1 MSFRVEAMI
10 DGPRAAK
17 IEELPQIVKLT
28 SWIFGFEKHGV
39 YLDKVFPHVFCEE
52 NIENLRVIVSD
63 GKVVSH
69 LGIWEGYL
77 HFYGTWL
84 KVGLIGCVCTHP
96 DYRMKGYASTLV
108 KDAFSKLSNDHVDL
122 VMVSGARSLYTR
134 AGCVE
139 AGIVYDYRVPLDAIK
154 HLTRYSNEL
163 KIESYAEDK
172 ISDLIE
178 LYQREPI
185 RFKRSFEEFKLL
197 ASRSF
202 LAEVEALAIFVSY
215 RMSKPSSYVA
225 FVKGVWDNLTVVEYA
240 GSRIA
245 ILKTLYEAS
254 KNFKVEHV
262 RLPVPYGDWELIALL
277 EESGLKPKTSYAPAS
292 LAIPNPA
299 VFAEKIHPY
308 VEEKLGVKANFKVT
322 TYNDNV
328 FEAYI
333 FGERVKFKDPK
344 AFTLFVFG
352 RPETVHSSDIV
363 EFDLNRIPEVF
374 RRVFPMPS
382 FIYGLNF
389 I

>member
-1 MSFRVEAMI
+1 MI
-10 DGPRAAK
+10 EGPRAAK

-28 SWIFGFEKHGV
+28 SWVFGFEKYGV
-39 YLDKVFPHVFCEE
+39 YLDKVFPQVFCEE
-52 NIENLRVIVSD
+52 NVENLRVIVSD

-69 LGIWEGYL
+69 LGIWEGYI

-108 KDAFSKLSNDHVDL
+108 KDAFTKLSNDHVDL

-139 AGIVYDYRVPLDAIK
+139 AGIIYDYHVPLDAIK

-197 ASRSF
+197 AGRSF
-202 LAEVEALAIFVSY
+202 LAEVEALSIFVSY
-215 RMSKPSSYVA
+215 RMSKPASYVA

-245 ILKTLYEAS
+245 IFKTLYEAS
-254 KNFKVEHV
+254 KTFKVEHV

-277 EESGLKPKTSYAPAS
+277 EESGLKPKTSNAPAS
-292 LAIPNPA
+292 LAIPNPV
-299 VFAEKIHPY
+299 VFAEKIRPY
-308 VEEKLGVKANFKVT
+308 VEEKLGVKADFKVIAC
-322 TYNDNV
+322 NDNV
-328 FEAYI
+328 FEVYI
-333 FGERVKFKDPK
+333 FGECVKFKDPK
-344 AFTLFVFG
+344 AFPLFVFG
-352 RPETVHSSDIV
+352 RPETVNSSDVV
-363 EFDLNRIPEVF
+363 EFDFNRIPGVF
-374 RRVFPMPS
+374 RRIFPMPS
-382 FIYGLNF
+382 FNYGLNF